1 MYVITRQV
9 DLWEVILFPNGKDLC
24 SSGKKGLNL
33 DSGLPW
39 GKEQEEISTN
49 TILLRVCCLMEMIT
63 MIVKGGSGWFLI
75 SLRPPATRETSPDV
89 NL

>member
-9 DLWEVILFPNGKDLC
+9 DSWEVILFPNGKDLF

-39 GKEQEEISTN
+39 GKEKEEISTN
-49 TILLRVCCLMEMIT
+49 TLLLRVCCLIEMIT
-63 MIVKGGSGWFLI
+63 MIVKGGMVLAF
-75 SLRPPATRETSPDV
+75 
-89 NL
+89 N